1 MPDVRGTG
9 TICILLISR
18 IADAVIARYVSETLF
33 PRAVIAKIP
42 LRSVSPKR
50 IVTLA
55 LSNVTARPSVMEYR
69 SSIKNVASLLD
80 WSVKPL
86 DIAEE
91 ASTIS
96 VKLTVSSPL
105 LRSRM
110 KLTASGPV
118 VSRMIEETG
127 IADESGT
134 SFR

>member
-18 IADAVIARYVSETLF
+18 IADAVMARYVSETLF
-33 PRAVIAKIP
+33 PRAVIAKMP

-69 SSIKNVASLLD
+69 SPIKNVASLLD
-80 WSVKPL
+80 WSMKPL

>member
-18 IADAVIARYVSETLF
+18 IADAVMARYVSETLF
-33 PRAVIAKIP
+33 PRAVIAKMP

-69 SSIKNVASLLD
+69 SPIKNVASLLD
-80 WSVKPL
+80 WIMKPL

>member
-18 IADAVIARYVSETLF
+18 IADAVMARYVSETLF

-69 SSIKNVASLLD
+69 SPIKNVASLLD
-80 WSVKPL
+80 WSMKPL

>member
-18 IADAVIARYVSETLF
+18 IADAVMARYVSETLF
-33 PRAVIAKIP
+33 PRAVIAKMP

-80 WSVKPL
+80 WSMKPL

-91 ASTIS
+91 ASMIS
-96 VKLTVSSPL
+96 VKLTVNSPL

>member
-80 WSVKPL
+80 WSMKPL

-91 ASTIS
+91 ASMIS
-96 VKLTVSSPL
+96 VKLTVNSPL